1 MSKKRKPLSTGSV
14 VAILAGVLVTACA
27 LYAMITIRGSARIL
41 TMDAEHLVGA
51 VSSFMNPQTEETAQ
65 PQVSASVV
73 ATIQAAVPT
82 AVPSGQNGNN
92 SSGNAQGGTSN
103 ATAEPPAIIRNLT
116 VTLTGKMIIDA
127 KLRAS
132 VPNAQNGATTLF
144 DGISDALHADINV
157 ALLDTAAESENSD
170 WWARA
175 LQHAGIDAAIPA
187 AKNSFSGSLD
197 NTSRALNSCGI
208 GLTGAGNGSMITVN
222 GVSVAFLTVAEAGN
236 TADAQIP
243 AYDMN
248 AARNRIQGLRSN
260 GAQVV
265 IVAVNWR
272 KSNAT
277 LPTEQQKKIAQELC
291 DAGADIIVGE
301 REGTV
306 AHAEM
311 LTNAVSGRQAL
322 VVWSMGTLLGSARD
336 DRAQVSGFLMHV
348 QLAYNTRTGVSFGKI
363 EYTPTFIWGQEIGG
377 AYRYRV
383 VQSAL
388 AAPDEMIARQSEIMG
403 RALKLVQDEMDKG
416 IALQRY

>member
-27 LYAMITIRGSARIL
+27 LYAMIAIRGSARIL

-92 SSGNAQGGTSN
+92 SSGNAQGGTAN

>member
-27 LYAMITIRGSARIL
+27 LYAMIAIRGRARIL

>member
-1 MSKKRKPLSTGSV
+1 MSKKRKRLSGGSV
-14 VAILAGVLVTACA
+14 IAILAGVLVTACA
-27 LYAMITIRGSARIL
+27 LYTMIAIRGSAKIL

-51 VSSFMNPQTEETAQ
+51 VSSFMNPETKETAQ

-73 ATIQAAVPT
+73 ATVQAAAPT
-82 AVPSGQNGNN
+82 AMPNGQNGNN

-103 ATAEPPAIIRNLT
+103 GPTEPPAIIRNLT
-116 VTLTGKMIIDA
+116 VTLTGKLVIDA

-132 VPNAQNGATTLF
+132 VPSTENGATTLF
-144 DGISDALHADINV
+144 DGISNALHADINV
-157 ALLDTAAESENSD
+157 ALVDTAAESENSD

-187 AKNSFSGSLD
+187 ARNSFSGSLD
-197 NTSRALNSCGI
+197 NTARALNSCGI
-208 GLTGAGNGSMITVN
+208 GLTGAGNGSVMTVN
-222 GVSVAFLTVAEAGN
+222 GVSVAFLTIAEAGN

-248 AARNRIQGLRSN
+248 AARNRIQALRAN

-291 DAGADIIVGE
+291 DAGADIIAGE

-306 AHAEM
+306 GHAEF
-311 LTNAVSGRQAL
+311 LTSGSTGRQSL
-322 VVWSMGTLLGSARD
+322 VIWSMGTLIGSARD
-336 DRAQVSGFLMHV
+336 ERSQVSGFLMHV
-348 QLAYNTRTGVSFGKI
+348 QLSYNTRTGVSFGKI
-363 EYTPTFIWGQEIGG
+363 EYTPTYIWGQELSG

-383 VQSAL
+383 IQSAQP
-388 AAPDEMIARQSEIMG
+388 APSEMVTKQSEVMG

>member
-208 GLTGAGNGSMITVN
+208 GLTGAGNGSMMTVN
-222 GVSVAFLTVAEAGN
+222 GVSVAFLSVAEAGN

-272 KSNAT
+272 KSTAT

-322 VVWSMGTLLGSARD
+322 VVWSIGTLLGSARD

-388 AAPDEMIARQSEIMG
+388 KAPAEMVARQSEIMG
-403 RALKLVQDEMDKG
+403 RALKLIQDEMDKG

>member
-65 PQVSASVV
+65 PQISASVV
-73 ATIQAAVPT
+73 ATIQAAAPT

-157 ALLDTAAESENSD
+157 ALLDTAVESENSD

-208 GLTGAGNGSMITVN
+208 GLTGAGNGSMMTVN
-222 GVSVAFLTVAEAGN
+222 GVSVAFLSVAEAGN

-272 KSNAT
+272 KSTAT

-322 VVWSMGTLLGSARD
+322 VVWSIGTLLGSARD

-388 AAPDEMIARQSEIMG
+388 KAPAEMVARQSEIMG
-403 RALKLVQDEMDKG
+403 RALKLIQDEMDKG

>member
-27 LYAMITIRGSARIL
+27 LYAMIAIRGSARIL

>member
-311 LTNAVSGRQAL
+311 LTNAASGRQAL

>member
-27 LYAMITIRGSARIL
+27 LYAMIAIRGSARIL

-311 LTNAVSGRQAL
+311 LTNAASGRQAL